1 MIEGAGKGLAK
12 RRTLCAFLLSA
23 WVSGSTLALA
33 QEIKTMRVGFL
44 KRYLPYSFEAENGKL
59 QGFDVDVLQSLAS
72 ILNVT
77 LKIQVDSMA
86 NLQKKINSG
95 DIAVIANQLLMTPEN
110 RRQFDFVRAYAA
122 NQLVCVQ
129 HEDDVRNFTL
139 GDTIGTLT
147 SVGKMYP
154 TSGSANDNLILQ
166 SNSNLLGP
174 GNFPATGSGY
184 AGFLLGGPVSFNY
197 GWAQFELLTVGQ
209 DTTVTFVDYAW
220 QNTANASIEV
230 GAVPEPS
237 TYALLGIALAGLAAH
252 VLRRRRAA

>member
-1 MIEGAGKGLAK
+1 MKLSTFLPNVAVLNFVFSRNQTIRFLTRSAVVALIGISWAKASIIYSPVNESISASAPAKTIEINGQ
-12 RRTLCAFLLSA
+12 AFEFGIVGSPA
-23 WVSGSTLALA
+23 DYFTYFTPIEQGSG
-33 QEIKTMRVGFL
+33 VF
-44 KRYLPYSFEAENGKL
+44 
-59 QGFDVDVLQSLAS
+59 VS
-72 ILNVT
+72 ILN
-77 LKIQVDSMA
+77 
-86 NLQKKINSG
+86 
-95 DIAVIANQLLMTPEN
+95 
-110 RRQFDFVRAYAA
+110 
-122 NQLVCVQ
+122 
-129 HEDDVRNFTL
+129 EDDVRNFTL

-154 TSGSANDNLILQ
+154 TAGSANDNLILQ

-174 GNFPATGSGY
+174 GNFPANGSGY

-220 QNTANASIEV
+220 ENTANASIEV